1 MKWEMCTLI
10 NPEITGCDELGNE
23 IREDAEVQ
31 TAFCR
36 FTPFNETD
44 LNLEGRAVTKNSR
57 KVLVRQP
64 LSGIHPC
71 EKIRINGL
79 LYRIEEKTT
88 AGRFSLFYVERTGAG
103 NV

>member
-23 IREDAEVQ
+23 ITKDADIQ
-31 TAFCR
+31 TVFGR
-36 FTPFNETD
+36 FTPFTEAD
-44 LNLEGRAVTKNSR
+44 LRIEGRTVTKNSR
-57 KVLVRQP
+57 RVLIRKP
-64 LSGIHPC
+64 ISGIHPC

-88 AGRFSLFYVERTGAG
+88 AGRFSLFYVERTGADD
-103 NV
+103 V

>member
-10 NPEITGCDELGNE
+10 NSVITGYDELGNE

-71 EKIRINGL
+71 EKIEIDGL
-79 LYRIEEKTT
+79 QYRISEKSA
-88 AGRFSLFYVERTGAG
+88 AGRFSLFYVERTEADD
-103 NV
+103 V